1 MSHTKSLVYTTI
13 TSLNVAETLAA
24 KAIEAK
30 VATCINII
38 PGCMSIYAKDGKI
51 MKGTECYLIFKTT
64 SEKNLELQD
73 WLKSN
78 HPYETPAIL
87 AWDAAT
93 SPEFTTYIE
102 TAIRDF
108 SVN

>member
-1 MSHTKSLVYTTI
+1 MNNKLSLVYTTI

-24 KAIEAK
+24 KAIEEK

-38 PGCMSIYAKDGKI
+38 PGCMSIYAKEGKI

-64 SEKNLELQD
+64 SEKKLPLQD
-73 WLKSN
+73 WLKNN

-87 AWDAAT
+87 AWDAA
-93 SPEFTTYIE
+93 SSLEFADYIE
-102 TAIRDF
+102 GAIRNLNL
-108 SVN
+108 S